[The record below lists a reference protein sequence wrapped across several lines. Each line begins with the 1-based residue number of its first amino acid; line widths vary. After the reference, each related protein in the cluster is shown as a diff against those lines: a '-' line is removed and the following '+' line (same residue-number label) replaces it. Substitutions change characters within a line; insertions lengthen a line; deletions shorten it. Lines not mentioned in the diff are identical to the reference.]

1 MHELGIDIGTT
12 NIKLSYYVNRQLIK
26 EQSQP
31 VITYYEDRGKVYQKP
46 SDILEAIIRG
56 VRLLELVDL
65 DLTQIALSA
74 PMHSI
79 MAVCDSLE
87 EERLYIWS
95 DNQAAEWVKEFKKTD
110 IAQLFYEKSGTPIHP
125 MSPFAKIAWFKQS
138 WPNFTEVSQWLGI
151 KEWLMYQ
158 LVGHNVVDYSIASA
172 TGLFNIHRLEW
183 DKDILSFCGIT
194 TDQLARPVDTDAVF
208 EILPEM
214 AQRMRL
220 TPGLSITIGASDG
233 CLASLASFIATGETT
248 TVTLGTSGAVR
259 KLSDEMILDSQGRTF
274 CYYLNRNYW
283 VVGGATNNGGQVL
296 DWAGKMFFE
305 DVTAFYSQI
314 DQILTQTTIGANN
327 VLFYPY
333 LNGERAP
340 LWDANA
346 TAKFDGLKVTH
357 TRYDMLRAVIE
368 GIIFNLKLIADL
380 IRVNDE
386 PIILSGGFFNNKN
399 LIQLTAN
406 IFGNDCVASK
416 YNEPS
421 FGALCLN
428 KGITVAEVEL
438 VGEYYSCEPYFTA
451 LYTPYYQ
458 SFSKG
463 L

>member
-12 NIKLSYYVNRQLIK
+12 NIKLSYYLNRQLVK

-31 VITYYEDRGKVYQKP
+31 VTTYYGDRGMVYQNP
-46 SDILEAIIRG
+46 SEILDAIISG
-56 VRLLELVDL
+56 VRLLELSDVDF
-65 DLTQIALSA
+65 TQIALSA

-79 MAVCDSLE
+79 MAVSDTLQ

-95 DNQAAEWVKEFKKTD
+95 DNQAAEWVTEFKKTAA
-110 IAQLFYEKSGTPIHP
+110 AQLFYEKSGTPIHP

-138 WPNFTEVSQWLGI
+138 RSDFNAVTQWLGI
-151 KEWLMYQ
+151 KEWLMCQ
-158 LVGHNVVDYSIASA
+158 LVGDNVVDYSIASA

-183 DKDILSFCGIT
+183 DQDILSFCGIT
-194 TDQLARPVDTDAVF
+194 ADQLARPVDTDAVF
-208 EILPEM
+208 KLLPEM

-220 TPGLSITIGASDG
+220 TPGLPVAIGASDG
-233 CLASLASFIATGETT
+233 CLASLASFTATGETT

-259 KLSDEMILDSQGRTF
+259 KLSQDIILDSKGRTF
-274 CYYLNRNYW
+274 CYYLNQDFW

-296 DWAGKMFFE
+296 EWAGKMFFE
-305 DVTAFYSQI
+305 DAKLLYSLI
-314 DQILTQTTIGANN
+314 DQILSQTPMGANH

-368 GIIFNLKLIADL
+368 GIIFNLKLIAEL
-380 IRVNDE
+380 IGVTDE
-386 PIILSGGFFNNKN
+386 PIVLSGGFFNNEA

-406 IFGNDCVASK
+406 IFGNDCIVSK

-428 KGITVAEVEL
+428 KVITHETVEP
-438 VGEYYSCEPYFTA
+438 VGEYYSSERDLTA
-451 LYTPYYQ
+451 HYVPFYQ
-458 SFSKG
+458 SFSNG